1 MKRNKACS
9 AAAIF
14 RAVSRKPEPDEG
26 LFSRS
31 GKVHTNTDGFAF

>member
-1 MKRNKACS
+1 MKRNEAWS

-14 RAVSRKPEPDEG
+14 RADSRKPEPAER
-26 LFSRS
+26 LFRRS